1 MKMRHELGRITER
14 IKKGL
19 LLESKDEYQ
28 SEELFLIIKIDD
40 LKKDRDALRSLCG
53 KLLEAGEKIERICSE
68 GYGGFIFE
76 DAVKKWI
83 KIAVKAERVLGE
95 KP

>member
-53 KLLEAGEKIERICSE
+53 KLLQIVDIELSVWRRNMHEDLIARAKEKL
-68 GYGGFIFE
+68 
-76 DAVKKWI
+76 KWP
-83 KIAVKAERVLGE
+83 R
-95 KP
+95 